1 MNSQDSYSPVQLL
14 IESQK
19 SIVAELAEQ
28 RKINMSL
35 NEAIFKLSS
44 EIKLL
49 SSELRRH
56 DQLEDTVESIAKDLG
71 SLKQIVIDTIENK
84 ISTRINPID
93 ERIQNLERNMYK
105 AAGIIG
111 FVVFVVS
118 VLGAVSSFIV

>member
-1 MNSQDSYSPVQLL
+1 MSSPDSYSPVDLL

-35 NEAIFKLSS
+35 NEAICKLSS

-49 SSELRRH
+49 SNELRRH
-56 DQLEDTVESIAKDLG
+56 DHLEDTVESIAKDLG
-71 SLKQIVIDTIENK
+71 SLKQIVIDTIESK

-111 FVVFVVS
+111 FVVFIVS